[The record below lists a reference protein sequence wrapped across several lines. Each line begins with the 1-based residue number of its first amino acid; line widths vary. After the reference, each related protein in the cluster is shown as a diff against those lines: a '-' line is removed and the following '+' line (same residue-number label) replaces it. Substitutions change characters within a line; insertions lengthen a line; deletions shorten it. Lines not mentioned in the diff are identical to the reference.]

1 MNVTKLVITS
11 QLSYFLHPCNT
22 PHGSKAMIADVH
34 ITRMNLQPA
43 FAVLQPTSVVVIVGI
58 QPPLNER
65 QRAVQFLSGAIF
77 TGSLSCAVG
86 ALDTEIE
93 GAKRI
98 LSRLHLSIHP
108 RTRPAAQHDIQA
120 CAGPSCAHPSQGR
133 MRLVPPPAACSRL
146 VRQQQQRQP
155 QGNRHKLRQVTRT

>member
-1 MNVTKLVITS
+1 MFTS
-11 QLSYFLHPCNT
+11 RGL
-22 PHGSKAMIADVH
+22 
-34 ITRMNLQPA
+34 NLQPA

-98 LSRLHLSIHP
+98 LVACTFLF
-108 RTRPAAQHDIQA
+108 TRALAQPLNMTSKHA
-120 CAGPSCAHPSQGR
+120 LAHPVPIPLKAGCASFHHPL
-133 MRLVPPPAACSRL
+133 LVHGSFANSSSGSRRAT
-146 VRQQQQRQP
+146 VI
-155 QGNRHKLRQVTRT
+155 NFVK